1 MGVYYL
7 QRKIPS
13 MDLDE
18 YLVTILSFEE
28 FEELLF
34 KVGTDEITTMELIQ
48 AVAKI
53 NGDYTYQSEAY
64 GYA

>member
-1 MGVYYL
+1 MEVAKQEKL
-7 QRKIPS
+7 VPS
-13 MDLDE
+13 LR
-18 YLVTILSFEE
+18 FEE
-28 FEELLF
+28 FEDLLT

-53 NGDYTYQSEAY
+53 NGDYMYQSEAY

>member
-1 MGVYYL
+1 
-7 QRKIPS
+7 

-28 FEELLF
+28 FEDLLA

-53 NGDYTYQSEAY
+53 NGDYTYQTEAY

>member
-1 MGVYYL
+1 
-7 QRKIPS
+7 

-28 FEELLF
+28 FEDLLVR
-34 KVGTDEITTMELIQ
+34 VGTDEITTMELIQ

-53 NGDYTYQSEAY
+53 NGDYTYQTDAY
-64 GYA
+64 GHA